1 MRLPDCLVGPLSGA
15 ARNIFLEVL
24 HELVSHHVLCI
35 AAHSPTNH
43 SSLRTNTMSL
53 IITDFAGSN
62 HRVAVH
68 TT

>member
-1 MRLPDCLVGPLSGA
+1 MCLPDCLVGPLSGET
-15 ARNIFLEVL
+15 RNSVLQVL
-24 HELVSHHVLCI
+24 HELVSHHLLCI